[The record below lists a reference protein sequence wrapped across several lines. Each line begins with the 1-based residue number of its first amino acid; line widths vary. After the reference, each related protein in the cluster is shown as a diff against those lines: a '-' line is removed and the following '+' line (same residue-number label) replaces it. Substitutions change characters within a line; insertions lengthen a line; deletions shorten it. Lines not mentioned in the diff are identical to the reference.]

1 MQLRL
6 IILIALSLAI
16 AFAVFIFL
24 DPIAQD
30 TAYHQFADQRYLHGI
45 TNFHNT
51 ISNLAFLMTG
61 CFGLL
66 ALGSLP
72 MGIAR
77 GRAPWFNA
85 ATWFFLSVMLMGL
98 GSAYYH
104 LSPDNEH
111 MLWDRIPI
119 TLTIMSLLSAFIAD
133 RFDHFGPANFHL
145 PVLLLIGIA
154 SVLYWAFSEASGQ
167 GDLRAYALVQF
178 LPILIMAYLCLGY
191 SPGTWLSRRKLGLM
205 ILLYAFAKICENE
218 DQLIFLLSS
227 GFISGH
233 SLKHYLGALAT
244 LVPCIHLLQ
253 LRNSPSRYL
262 VHV

>member
-1 MQLRL
+1 MQLRS
-6 IILIALSLAI
+6 IILITLSLAI
-16 AFAVFIFL
+16 TLAVFIFV

-30 TAYHQFADQRYLHGI
+30 PAYHEFADQRYLNGI

-51 ISNLAFLMTG
+51 ISNLAFLMSG
-61 CFGLL
+61 FFGLL
-66 ALGSLP
+66 ALASLP
-72 MGIAR
+72 MSIAR

-85 ATWFFLSVMLMGL
+85 VTWFYISVMLTGL
-98 GSAYYH
+98 GSTYYH

-133 RFDHFGPANFHL
+133 RFDNSGPPHFHL
-145 PVLLLIGIA
+145 PILLLIGIA
-154 SVLYWAFSEASGQ
+154 SALYWAYSEASGQ
-167 GDLRAYALVQF
+167 GDLRAYAVVQF
-178 LPILIMAYLCLGY
+178 LPIFIMAYLCLGY

-218 DQLIFLLSS
+218 DQLIFLLTS
-227 GFISGH
+227 GAISGH

-244 LVPCIHLLQ
+244 LVPCMHLIQ

-262 VHV
+262 VHR

>member
-1 MQLRL
+1 MQLRST
-6 IILIALSLAI
+6 ILIALSLAI
-16 AFAVFIFL
+16 ILAVFMFV
-24 DPIAQD
+24 DPVAQD
-30 TAYHQFADQRYLHGI
+30 PAYHQFADQRYLHGI
-45 TNFHNT
+45 ANFHNT
-51 ISNLAFLMTG
+51 ISNLAFLMAG

-85 ATWFFLSVMLMGL
+85 VTWFYISVMLTGL
-98 GSAYYH
+98 GSGYYH

-111 MLWDRIPI
+111 MLWDRISI

-133 RFDHFGPANFHL
+133 RFDNSGPPYFHL
-145 PVLLLIGIA
+145 PILLLIGIA
-154 SVLYWAFSEASGQ
+154 SVFYWAFSEASGQ

-178 LPILIMAYLCLGY
+178 LPILIMVYICLCY

-218 DQLIFLLSS
+218 DQLIFLLTN

-233 SLKHYLGALAT
+233 TLKHYLGALAT
-244 LVPCIHLLQ
+244 LVPCLHLIQ

-262 VHV
+262 VHG